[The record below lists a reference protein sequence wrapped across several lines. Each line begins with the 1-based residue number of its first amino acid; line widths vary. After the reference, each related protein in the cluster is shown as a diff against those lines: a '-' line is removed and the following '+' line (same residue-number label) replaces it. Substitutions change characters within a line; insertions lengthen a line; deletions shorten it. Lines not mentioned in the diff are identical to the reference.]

1 VNVQAP
7 ADELAAVH
15 IINYDYDVDG
25 EHTRTADNVQ
35 LTVALPFA
43 PASARVHVP
52 GSEPVDVA
60 VTTNGEGIASLTIP
74 RIGVYAIVELSK

>member
-1 VNVQAP
+1 
-7 ADELAAVH
+7 
-15 IINYDYDVDG
+15 
-25 EHTRTADNVQ
+25 VQ

-60 VTTNGEGIASLTIP
+60 VATNGEGIASLTIP